1 MIKNLT
7 PPKTLPR
14 GRLCYEVLI
23 ESHRHVAAYDWC
35 KRMFGKKYSPIDN
48 RDGVWAMF
56 WAGTHIRD
64 KYRVCFTHEQDLA
77 WFKLAWA

>member
-7 PPKTLPR
+7 PPKIKLF
-14 GRLCYEVLI
+14 GRLRYEMLI
-23 ESHRHVAAYDWC
+23 ESRQHVDAHAWC
-35 KRMFGKKYSPIDN
+35 ERTFGKKFSLDN

-56 WAGTHIRD
+56 WAGTHVRD

-77 WFKLAWA
+77 WFKLAWS

>member
-1 MIKNLT
+1 VIKNLT
-7 PPKTLPR
+7 PPKTLPL
-14 GRLCYEVLI
+14 GRLRHEVLI
-23 ESHRHVAAYDWC
+23 DADRHRAADKWC
-35 KRMFGKKYSPIDN
+35 TQMFGIRYNPLDH

-56 WAGTHIRD
+56 WAGTHVRD